1 MPRVGEILGQVWVD
15 REESLWTRSLKF
27 WDLVALGVNGGL
39 RDKEQVSRVLMVL
52 EEQPHSSLALN
63 TVVQHFQSRC
73 EVVWAFF
80 PGPRQEQFLCEE
92 MQHSQ
97 AGH

>member
-15 REESLWTRSLKF
+15 WVPR
-27 WDLVALGVNGGL
+27 VLGPSSPGCEWWPK
-39 RDKEQVSRVLMVL
+39 DKEQVSRVLMVL

-63 TVVQHFQSRC
+63 AVVQHFQSRC

-92 MQHSQ
+92 MLHSQ
-97 AGH
+97 EGY